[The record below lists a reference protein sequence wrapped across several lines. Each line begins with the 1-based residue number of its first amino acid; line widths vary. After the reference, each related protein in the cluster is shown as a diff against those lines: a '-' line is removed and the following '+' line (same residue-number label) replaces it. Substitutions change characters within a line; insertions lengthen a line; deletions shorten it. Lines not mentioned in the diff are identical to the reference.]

1 MNAWRQDDPRAE
13 DYQGPELDEAV
24 SARIAEMSYSQLRDH
39 CDTYRSYKR
48 VYGHKPFG
56 FSFGEW
62 LRDQVAQAL
71 LGRATTLQFI
81 QTVQPILDRYVR
93 GMS

>member
-1 MNAWRQDDPRAE
+1 MKPIEDTRAE